1 MKFLQHKL
9 TKDIAWTMGC
19 LVVLAA
25 SGILINLIIA
35 HLRDVD
41 SLGVFNQVY
50 AIYIVASQFAV
61 FGLQYSV
68 LRHAALYDTD
78 EAERGK
84 MLVNAGA
91 SVLLLGAFT
100 AISVYLAAPL
110 FGRFLESTAVEDAI
124 CYAAPGL
131 LLFPLNKVLLAYLN
145 GLRRAKAYSV
155 LQSGRYILVTLWVAA
170 LSASPYPFEYTTL
183 GFFVAELV
191 TTAGVYFYLLFRN
204 MLPTLRFDP
213 AWTRRNFAFG
223 GKSMLAGIFVEMNSR
238 IDVLLVGF
246 FLPDREVGIYSFA
259 AMLVD
264 GLYHVLAFIRLN
276 YNPLLVG
283 YIRDSDWAGAKRLL
297 VQTKRYVLPITA
309 LLSLS
314 VLAVF
319 VVLTTVIVPEKG
331 LDQGLLPLSILI
343 TGMTLVSVFIPFDNL
358 MLVSGHPGYQT
369 MQNMIIV
376 LTTIVM
382 NTALIPIL
390 GINGAAIAMALGYI
404 SGVTV
409 LVYLVSRFLGWNL
422 LTNLVTGRTSQGCA
436 GGARD

>member
-61 FGLQYSV
+61 FGLQYSA
-68 LRHAALYDTD
+68 LRHAALYDSD

-91 SVLLLGAFT
+91 SVLLLGACA

-110 FGRFLESTAVEDAI
+110 FGRFLASTAVEDAI

-191 TTAGVYFYLLFRN
+191 TTSGVYFYLLFRN

-297 VQTKRYVLPITA
+297 VQTKRYVLPVTV

-382 NTALIPIL
+382 NTALIPLL

-422 LTNLVTGRTSQGCA
+422 LTNLVTGRTSQGFA

>member
-1 MKFLQHKL
+1 MKFLKHKL
-9 TKDIAWTMGC
+9 TTDIAWTMGC

-35 HLRDVD
+35 RLRDAAA
-41 SLGVFNQVY
+41 LGVFNQAY

-61 FGLQYSV
+61 FGLHYSV
-68 LRHAALYDTD
+68 LRHAALYDSD
-78 EAERGK
+78 ESERGK

-91 SVLLLGAFT
+91 YSLLLGAC
-100 AISVYLAAPL
+100 AAVSLYLAAPL
-110 FGRFLESTAVEDAI
+110 FGLFLESTAVEDAI

-131 LLFPLNKVLLAYLN
+131 LLFPLNKILLAYLN
-145 GLRRAKAYSV
+145 GLRLAKAYSI
-155 LQSGRYILVTLWVAA
+155 LQSGRYILVMLWATL
-170 LSASPYPFEYTTL
+170 LSASPYSIKYITF

-191 TTAGVYFYLLFRN
+191 TTTGVYLYLLFRN
-204 MLPTLRFDP
+204 MLPRMRFDP

-297 VQTKRYVLPITA
+297 VQTKRYVLPVTM
-309 LLSLS
+309 LLSLC

-382 NTALIPIL
+382 NTALIPLL

-422 LTNLVTGRTSQGCA
+422 LTNLVKGRTSQGFT